1 LTPFG
6 SQKGGKKSKNES
18 KKEVLFGTPLW
29 APSWEHLGTILGAFG
44 RILEGFWKPFGSILG
59 APKPLGLSKTKTK
72 R

>member
-1 LTPFG
+1 MGAKREEHKT
-6 SQKGGKKSKNES
+6 KKIA
-18 KKEVLFGTPLW
+18 KKEVLFGTPLG
-29 APSWEHLGTILGAFG
+29 APSWEHFGTILGAFV